1 MILSGGETPQISE
14 QFSQGIGRIVYSA
27 GRVEFLIGRML
38 PGGASG
44 ESGARL
50 VKAAREVNHPAV
62 ADVVDGYERIL
73 PDRNHLIHGTYQVF
87 EDHIVAWHLRQGGKQ
102 LTSHS
107 YSIEVLRFIATSWSD
122 LGDAA
127 HNALHILLDADSAKT
142 TV

>member
-1 MILSGGETPQISE
+1 MIPSHGETTQIPE
-14 QFSQGIGRIVYSA
+14 QFSQSIGRIVYSA

-38 PGGASG
+38 PSGATG

-62 ADVVDGYERIL
+62 ADVVDGYERML

-87 EDHIVAWHLRQGGKQ
+87 EDHIVAWHLRQGGKH
-102 LTSHS
+102 LTSHP
-107 YSIEVLRFIATSWSD
+107 YSVEVLTSIATSWGN
-122 LGDAA
+122 LAEAA
-127 HNALHILLDADSAKT
+127 HHALHILLGDHSAEP